1 MNLEKTDKV
10 LQLYRMLGQKVEM
23 VRSVYYKRKSL
34 RIERKEREMFCV
46 CMGGSLVWVFNLC
59 NIYMEWINCMY
70 EAALVAD
77 SLSI

>member
-46 CMGGSLVWVFNLC
+46 CMGGSLV
-59 NIYMEWINCMY
+59 
-70 EAALVAD
+70 
-77 SLSI
+77 